1 MNSKTVTSEG
11 QDGRI
16 VLMRAELARRIAA
29 HVPVP
34 GERATAIPG
43 LSLYR
48 LTAPTACYA
57 AEYETDMAIVA
68 QGRKRVTLGR
78 KTYVCDESTVFLTSV
93 DVPLVSEVVAA
104 SEEVPLLAL
113 FLRLDMTIV
122 REILDREEFKRRD
135 GSLQAGPV
143 SIGATGPELLQP
155 CIRLLDLLDTPA
167 DISFVIRCLVR

>member
-1 MNSKTVTSEG
+1 
-11 QDGRI
+11 
-16 VLMRAELARRIAA
+16 MRAELARQIAA
-29 HVPVP
+29 HVAIP
-34 GERATAIPG
+34 GEQATVIQG

-57 AEYETDMAIVA
+57 AEYETGMAIVA

-78 KTYVCDESTVFLTSV
+78 TTYVCDESTVFLTSV
-93 DVPLVSEVVAA
+93 DVPLISEVVAA

-135 GSLQAGPV
+135 GSPATCPTP
-143 SIGATGPELLQP
+143 IGTTGIEL
-155 CIRLLDLLDTPA
+155 CSRA
-167 DISFVIRCLVR
+167 FVC